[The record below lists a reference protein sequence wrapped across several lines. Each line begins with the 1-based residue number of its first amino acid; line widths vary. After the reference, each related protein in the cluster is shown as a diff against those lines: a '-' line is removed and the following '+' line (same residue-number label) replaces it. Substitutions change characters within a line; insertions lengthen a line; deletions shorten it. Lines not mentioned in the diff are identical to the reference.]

1 MTDAAKTI
9 RMRMVIVVIGA
20 LALLASE
27 LAPAA
32 AAGPPAAVA
41 CGTTITR
48 STVLHDDIGPCP
60 GDGIIVG
67 ADHITLNLNGHRIM
81 GSEGP
86 VDGAGVYVLGR
97 SGVTVTNGTVSDF
110 EMGVAIEGGENNTV
124 VRITARDNYGQSGT
138 SRGGDGIAIL
148 SSSRNRILGN
158 QAINNG
164 PFSGIG
170 IYSRVD
176 NDHPRETSG
185 PSTDNLI
192 ANNEVLDNTR
202 SRSGVPE
209 HTDNDGIR
217 LENGGER
224 NRILDNVV
232 RGNGLDGIAVFADN
246 FDHIIRGNTVSD
258 NGFFRQ
264 SARRG
269 SGIIVFNRS
278 QRITVE
284 NNTVT
289 GNADNGISIRGPL
302 PFGNGIPGA
311 THNVI
316 RNNTAVG
323 NVVLPTIEHPVFGP
337 AFDLHDGNP
346 DCDANEWFGNT
357 YGTASQDCVTA
368 GGRQA

>member
-1 MTDAAKTI
+1 MTAVATI
-9 RMRMVIVVIGA
+9 VRMRMVFLIVGA
-20 LALLASE
+20 FALLAAGF
-27 LAPAA
+27 APAA
-32 AAGPPAAVA
+32 EARRATVA
-41 CGTTITR
+41 CGTIITS
-48 STVLHDDIGPCP
+48 STVLHHDVGPCS
-60 GDGIIVG
+60 GEGIIVG
-67 ADHITLNLNGHRIM
+67 ADNITLNLNGHRIA
-81 GSEGP
+81 GSDGP
-86 VDGAGVYVLGR
+86 VDGVGVYLRGR

-110 EMGVAIEGGENNTV
+110 EIGVAIEGGENNTV
-124 VRITARDNYGQSGT
+124 VRITAENNYGQSGT

-148 SSSRNRILGN
+148 SSSRNRILRS

-176 NDHPRETSG
+176 SDHPRETSG
-185 PSTDNLI
+185 ASTDNLI

-202 SRSGVPE
+202 SRSGVPQ

-217 LENGGER
+217 LENDGER
-224 NRILDNVV
+224 NRILNNVV
-232 RGNGLDGIAVFADN
+232 RRNGLDGIAVFADN

-258 NGFFRQ
+258 NGFLRET
-264 SARRG
+264 ARRG

-278 QRITVE
+278 QRILVE
-284 NNTVT
+284 QNTVT

-302 PFGNGIPGA
+302 PFGGGIPGA
-311 THNVI
+311 THNVV

-346 DCDANEWFGNT
+346 DCDANEWLGNT
-357 YGTASQDCVTA
+357 YGTASQECVTT
-368 GGRQA
+368 GGRQP